1 MKIKVLPII
10 FAATTALSLSN
21 SVSAESK
28 VFENFNR
35 CNALTLL
42 EIRQHNSTGHPVV
55 DNLIEKMSGV
65 YDLIGREYLIDAVIK
80 YQNQAENM
88 SRSELRSEVNKCSE
102 FFQENAYQI
111 VNEIQKHVKK

>member
-21 SVSAESK
+21 SVSAESA

-42 EIRQHNSTGHPVV
+42 EIRLHNSTGHPVV
-55 DNLIEKMSGV
+55 DNLIEKMNGV
-65 YDLIGREYLIDAVIK
+65 YTLIGRHYLKDAVIK
-80 YQNQAENM
+80 YQKQVENM
-88 SRSELRSEVNKCSE
+88 TRSELREEVNKCSAY
-102 FFQENAYQI
+102 FTNNATEI
-111 VNEIQKHVKK
+111 VEEIQNHIN